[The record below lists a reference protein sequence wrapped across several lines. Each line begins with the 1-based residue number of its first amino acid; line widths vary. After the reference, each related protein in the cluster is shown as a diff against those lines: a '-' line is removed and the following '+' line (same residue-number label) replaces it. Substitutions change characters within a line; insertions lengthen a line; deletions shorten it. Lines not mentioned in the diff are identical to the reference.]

1 MLVTTAIH
9 SIANACSSG
18 NGHVY
23 MMSTLDKKYS
33 RKLFLREASWGDY
46 PPGSETV
53 LSTKCDGLPLALVS
67 TAQFLKS
74 KGQQLPQEYAK
85 LCGNLGMH
93 LEREDTLERMKHV
106 LVHNYTSLPGH
117 VIKACLLYF
126 GIFPSG
132 HPVRRGKLIRR
143 WSAEGLVEADPLRS
157 SLDVATDYFNELI
170 NRSIIQPVATSSNTE
185 VKTCQT
191 HGMMLEF
198 ILHKSM
204 CDDFITLLYDQAC
217 LPDKIRCLTVQHNST
232 RRGRMNSDIDLSHVR
247 SLTIFGEAEDSVLEF
262 SSYELLRVLDL
273 EECENLKDEHLRKIC
288 KLLLLRYLSLGGTVT
303 MLPKEI
309 TKLKFLE
316 TLDVRRTKI
325 KVLPIQVIK
334 LPCLT
339 HLFGNFKLQDVGQKI
354 SKLQKY
360 LSEKSKLE
368 TLAGFFANNDQ
379 GFPQLIDHMK
389 NLAKVKIWCESETPS
404 NSSSN
409 TVHLSKAIQVF
420 IQRGTNMNDVRSLSL
435 NFGGCFQDQ
444 ENMLKFSL
452 EDSCYLSSLKLKG
465 KINILP
471 PFVTLLKGLTE
482 LCLSSSDKLNRDVL
496 AALSNVRCLH
506 YLKLITPNLEK
517 FVIGQGPL
525 KSLRRLCIMVQTMTE
540 PEIQQGALPNLESFR
555 LLCKDLNGLC
565 GINIQYIGPEC
576 LKEVALDKKISEETK
591 KKWKETVKN
600 HPRWPKVSFVN
611 TGEVGQMQNMEVA
624 QPTEDAAALALAA
637 GSLRPVPVFRR
648 PKADQERTL
657 DLCSMGQ
664 TSRESCSNTEP
675 YFKTN
680 GTSPGKLNPVND
692 ECHHFC

>member
-1 MLVTTAIH
+1 METAVLSTLLNMLGPKLYTFLQENHELRRNLEHDIRYIRNELRMIGAVIDEHERGQMNHGGPLQGAWIHGARELAYDMEDCIDRFMHRMTSGHRLATMAVRTKFATVIQKLRKKSEDLSKLRANYTTAGNGNGDCQASTSGTMSSFETTHIPTADTVPVGMDGPRDEILELIMETQSQPNQLKVISLVGFGGLGKTLLAKQIYENTTICTQFEPQAWVSAAGKSARDVLKEILCQLGFQSQAQEDDVSKLITSLKKCLHSKRFFIVIDDIQREYWNSTIKDAFPVDTGSSSIVLVTTAIH
-9 SIANACSSG
+9 SIANACSS
-18 NGHVY
+18 
-23 MMSTLDKKYS
+23 
-33 RKLFLREASWGDY
+33 
-46 PPGSETV
+46 
-53 LSTKCDGLPLALVS
+53 
-67 TAQFLKS
+67 
-74 KGQQLPQEYAK
+74 
-85 LCGNLGMH
+85 
-93 LEREDTLERMKHV
+93 
-106 LVHNYTSLPGH
+106 
-117 VIKACLLYF
+117 
-126 GIFPSG
+126 
-132 HPVRRGKLIRR
+132 
-143 WSAEGLVEADPLRS
+143 
-157 SLDVATDYFNELI
+157 DYFNELI

-288 KLLLLRYLSLGGTVT
+288 KLLLLR
-303 MLPKEI
+303 
-309 TKLKFLE
+309 
-316 TLDVRRTKI
+316 
-325 KVLPIQVIK
+325 
-334 LPCLT
+334 
-339 HLFGNFKLQDVGQKI
+339 
-354 SKLQKY
+354 
-360 LSEKSKLE
+360 
-368 TLAGFFANNDQ
+368 
-379 GFPQLIDHMK
+379 
-389 NLAKVKIWCESETPS
+389 
-404 NSSSN
+404 
-409 TVHLSKAIQVF
+409 
-420 IQRGTNMNDVRSLSL
+420 
-435 NFGGCFQDQ
+435 
-444 ENMLKFSL
+444 
-452 EDSCYLSSLKLKG
+452 
-465 KINILP
+465 
-471 PFVTLLKGLTE
+471 
-482 LCLSSSDKLNRDVL
+482 DVL

-576 LKEVALDKKISEETK
+576 LKEVALDKRISEETK